1 MNHAARQAVQ
11 DARKPGEAAFLL
23 RRSEAH
29 RSRLVDLLTDLLTGS
44 VSGGERAQDML
55 RGRVWVL
62 LTDGSDRPRI
72 LNVRDGRVA
81 SVLPTQGWDPDRQRP
96 RGRHVQAGWHYRVV
110 RRID

>member
-29 RSRLVDLLTDLLTGS
+29 RSRLADLLTGS

-72 LNVRDGRVA
+72 LNVRDRRVA

-96 RGRHVQAGWHYRVV
+96 RGRHVQDGWHYRVV

>member
-29 RSRLVDLLTDLLTGS
+29 RSRLADLLTGS

-55 RGRVWVL
+55 RSRVWVL

-72 LNVRDGRVA
+72 LNVRDRRVA

-96 RGRHVQAGWHYRVV
+96 RGRHVQDGWHYRVV